1 MTWRSNP
8 PSQYVDVNKV
18 GVRVPLWA
26 LALISIICLALGITA
41 GLTLRDD
48 GDQVVDP
55 LANGPMQKREELV
68 TLAHQELA
76 ALTQLDAATN
86 IKGAPTSFGLVTLG
100 KEERDVCVTG
110 QHGFKVHD
118 WYSSACGVQ
127 VTWYLAAKHGSPAT
141 LDAAAEA
148 RFKGRRI
155 PTVSSFTWTE
165 DSGPLPSKLSGEV
178 HAQRAGSGSTLD
190 DFQHATHLRFPE
202 QNAVYHDTVRTF
214 DLATAYRDHGGKRRN
229 VVRLSLL
236 AQYSWT

>member
-1 MTWRSNP
+1 MSWRSRP
-8 PSQYVDVNKV
+8 PSQYKDVKKV
-18 GVRVPLWA
+18 GARVPLWA
-26 LALISIICLALGITA
+26 FALASVVCLALGITA
-41 GLTLRDD
+41 GLTLRSNDD
-48 GDQVVDP
+48 QIVDP
-55 LANGPMQKREELV
+55 LANGPMKKRGELV
-68 TLAHQELA
+68 TLAHKELA

-118 WYSSACGVQ
+118 WYNSACGVQ
-127 VTWYLAAKHGSPAT
+127 VTWYLAAKRGSPQQ
-141 LDAAAEA
+141 LEAAARA
-148 RFKGRRI
+148 RFKARRA

-178 HAQRAGSGSTLD
+178 HAQRTSAGKLD
-190 DFQHATHLRFPE
+190 DFQHATHLRVPE
-202 QNAVYHDTVRTF
+202 QNAIYHDAVRTF
-214 DLATAYRDHGGKRRN
+214 DLETAYRDHGGRRKN